1 MLACRVLLRGRKDV
15 KHREL
20 AHVERN
26 VDALLQNLVTGCQKI
41 FDEASKAT
49 ARSAVLV
56 AGSVNTVPAATTE
69 ADAEAVAAAGKEEG
83 PRSAS
88 AAPLIRERTVL
99 GGSEASDSHFSTCL
113 VRWLSGSTTGGQ
125 FYAVPCN
132 QASA

>member
-1 MLACRVLLRGRKDV
+1 M

-26 VDALLQNLVTGCQKI
+26 VDALLQNLAAGCQKI

-56 AGSVNTVPAATTE
+56 AGSADTVPATATE
-69 ADAEAVAAAGKEEG
+69 ANAEAVAVAAAGKEEG

>member
-1 MLACRVLLRGRKDV
+1 M

-26 VDALLQNLVTGCQKI
+26 VDALLQNLAVGCQKI
-41 FDEASKAT
+41 FDEASTAT

-56 AGSVNTVPAATTE
+56 AGSVDTVPATATAE
-69 ADAEAVAAAGKEEG
+69 AEAVAAAGKEEG